1 MSYPNLK
8 VAVPALEAFS
18 RFCVIFR
25 KGAHSNCGTMWEK
38 GKKNSRCMHRV
49 WMNALIQ
56 SVVFRPGQKRL
67 ICLSYSYLLKGL
79 FGLTCAPL
87 DSLD

>member
-8 VAVPALEAFS
+8 VAVPALEASS

-38 GKKNSRCMHRV
+38 GKKNKAQYHKAFKSHEYEL
-49 WMNALIQ
+49 NTPHI
-56 SVVFRPGQKRL
+56 S
-67 ICLSYSYLLKGL
+67 LLWV
-79 FGLTCAPL
+79 
-87 DSLD
+87 